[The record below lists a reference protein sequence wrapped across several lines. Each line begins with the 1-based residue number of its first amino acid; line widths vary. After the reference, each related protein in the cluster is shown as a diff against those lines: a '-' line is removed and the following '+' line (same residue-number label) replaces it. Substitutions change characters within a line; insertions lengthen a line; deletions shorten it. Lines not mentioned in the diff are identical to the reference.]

1 MKDLLSK
8 EQRIALKS
16 IYHYWKAV
24 LSHTPPPTP
33 HPHFNKK
40 TLSSPP
46 TFLLFFKNLNPL

>member
-8 EQRIALKS
+8 EQCIALKS

-24 LSHTPPPTP
+24 LFHT
-33 HPHFNKK
+33 PHFNKK

-46 TFLLFFKNLNPL
+46 TFLLFFKNLKPYK